1 MRRTDIGTVGLAG
14 APVSKADRAYQAIL
28 EGIRDQRHEPGDR
41 LVLSQIAA
49 ELGMSVVP
57 VREAIRRLQS
67 EKLVAYERN
76 VGATVVGIDPV
87 EYRHTMETLALVEGF
102 STAQCAPHVTAED
115 LAAAREVN
123 ATMRAMTESETAWD
137 PVTFTELN
145 RRFHSILFEH
155 HQNEHVHDL
164 VHRGWNRLAALRSS
178 TFAYVPGRAVASVDE
193 HEHLLRLIEDG
204 EEALTKARRDVA
216 VATEAYDVA
225 AMLLTSAREAA
236 GDRLVA
242 AVMDELGPLKLE
254 RARFRVTLEPIE
266 GRRGPL
272 GVETVRFEVA
282 TNAGTAFGPL
292 DTVASGGELARFALA
307 MKAALASRE
316 DQRQPVMIFDEVDQ
330 GVGGAVA
337 EAVGVRLQRL
347 SGGAQVLV
355 VTHSPQVAALGG
367 HHFRVAKSVAAGM
380 TTSTVAA
387 LDDQERVAEIAR
399 MLAGEEVT
407 PAAKEAAR
415 ALLRG

>member
-137 PVTFTELN
+137 PVAFTELN

-178 TFAYVPGRAVASVDE
+178 TFALS
-193 HEHLLRLIEDG
+193 LIH
-204 EEALTKARRDVA
+204 
-216 VATEAYDVA
+216 
-225 AMLLTSAREAA
+225 
-236 GDRLVA
+236 
-242 AVMDELGPLKLE
+242 
-254 RARFRVTLEPIE
+254 I
-266 GRRGPL
+266 
-272 GVETVRFEVA
+272 
-282 TNAGTAFGPL
+282 
-292 DTVASGGELARFALA
+292 
-307 MKAALASRE
+307 
-316 DQRQPVMIFDEVDQ
+316 
-330 GVGGAVA
+330 
-337 EAVGVRLQRL
+337 
-347 SGGAQVLV
+347 
-355 VTHSPQVAALGG
+355 
-367 HHFRVAKSVAAGM
+367 
-380 TTSTVAA
+380 
-387 LDDQERVAEIAR
+387 
-399 MLAGEEVT
+399 
-407 PAAKEAAR
+407 
-415 ALLRG
+415 

>member
-164 VHRGWNRLAALRSS
+164 VHRGWNRLAALRTS

-204 EEALTKARRDVA
+204 ARFEEIEAAART
-216 VATEAYDVA
+216 VATATALIPLALRGVRYRPA
-225 AMLLTSAREAA
+225 SA
-236 GDRLVA
+236 
-242 AVMDELGPLKLE
+242 
-254 RARFRVTLEPIE
+254 
-266 GRRGPL
+266 
-272 GVETVRFEVA
+272 
-282 TNAGTAFGPL
+282 
-292 DTVASGGELARFALA
+292 
-307 MKAALASRE
+307 AALLR
-316 DQRQPVMIFDEVDQ
+316 RNLLVY
-330 GVGGAVA
+330 GVGGLIAPF
-337 EAVGVRLQRL
+337 VGIKLID
-347 SGGAQVLV
+347 LV
-355 VTHSPQVAALGG
+355 VSPIDTVLDAASDLLRSGLDRL
-367 HHFRVAKSVAAGM
+367 FRV
-380 TTSTVAA
+380 
-387 LDDQERVAEIAR
+387 LQESHR
-399 MLAGEEVT
+399 
-407 PAAKEAAR
+407 EAPFVS
-415 ALLRG
+415 

>member
-14 APVSKADRAYQAIL
+14 APLSKADRAYQAIL

-123 ATMRAMTESETAWD
+123 ATMRAMTESEKAWD
-137 PVTFTELN
+137 PVAFTELN

-164 VHRGWNRLAALRSS
+164 VHRGWNRLAALRTS

-204 EEALTKARRDVA
+204 
-216 VATEAYDVA
+216 
-225 AMLLTSAREAA
+225 
-236 GDRLVA
+236 
-242 AVMDELGPLKLE
+242 
-254 RARFRVTLEPIE
+254 ARFEEIE
-266 GRRGPL
+266 
-272 GVETVRFEVA
+272 A
-282 TNAGTAFGPL
+282 
-292 DTVASGGELARFALA
+292 
-307 MKAALASRE
+307 
-316 DQRQPVMIFDEVDQ
+316 
-330 GVGGAVA
+330 
-337 EAVGVRLQRL
+337 
-347 SGGAQVLV
+347 
-355 VTHSPQVAALGG
+355 
-367 HHFRVAKSVAAGM
+367 
-380 TTSTVAA
+380 
-387 LDDQERVAEIAR
+387 
-399 MLAGEEVT
+399 
-407 PAAKEAAR
+407 AAR
-415 ALLRG
+415 AHRLNTLHAYLEHSAEPSA

>member
-28 EGIRDQRHEPGDR
+28 EGIRDQCHEPGDR

-137 PVTFTELN
+137 PVAFTELN

-204 EEALTKARRDVA
+204 
-216 VATEAYDVA
+216 
-225 AMLLTSAREAA
+225 
-236 GDRLVA
+236 
-242 AVMDELGPLKLE
+242 
-254 RARFRVTLEPIE
+254 ARFEEIE
-266 GRRGPL
+266 
-272 GVETVRFEVA
+272 A
-282 TNAGTAFGPL
+282 
-292 DTVASGGELARFALA
+292 
-307 MKAALASRE
+307 
-316 DQRQPVMIFDEVDQ
+316 
-330 GVGGAVA
+330 
-337 EAVGVRLQRL
+337 
-347 SGGAQVLV
+347 
-355 VTHSPQVAALGG
+355 
-367 HHFRVAKSVAAGM
+367 
-380 TTSTVAA
+380 
-387 LDDQERVAEIAR
+387 
-399 MLAGEEVT
+399 
-407 PAAKEAAR
+407 AAR
-415 ALLRG
+415 AHRLNTLRAYLEHGAEPSA